1 MFEVLQVISEKYGYS
16 VRPKEIPKKR
26 VTIQIKSGQ
35 LAAGTV
41 AQEWVVTPDDYGF
54 TDVIIEVRDVLFF

>member
-16 VRPKEIPKKR
+16 VRPKEIPKNR

-41 AQEWVVTPDDYGF
+41 AQE
-54 TDVIIEVRDVLFF
+54 